1 MSISIQISKNLQRS
15 DTQYIKMAKFK
26 HAFNLLVGLYLITRS
41 KVYLIDYQADM
52 LNRHH
57 KELVTICLQH
67 KDTFAIF
74 NRKHEEWTGP
84 VSPVAK
90 CKITS
95 ITSRVLI
102 QPKNNLI
109 RDQLVASWMVQLD
122 LGLGHSRQ
130 CLNLDKFTER
140 QYNNSLLQLTAI
152 LS

>member
-1 MSISIQISKNLQRS
+1 MSISIQISKNLQRLV
-15 DTQYIKMAKFK
+15 TQSIKTVKYK
-26 HAFNLLVGLYLITRS
+26 HAFNLRVGMYLITRS

-67 KDTFAIF
+67 KDTFAIS
-74 NRKHEEWTGP
+74 NRKYEEWTGQ

-95 ITSRVLI
+95 ITRRVLI

-109 RDQLVASWMVQLD
+109 KDQLVTSWMVQLD
-122 LGLGHSRQ
+122 LGLEHLKQ
-130 CLNLDKFTER
+130 CLNLDKYSEHLFS
-140 QYNNSLLQLTAI
+140 N
-152 LS
+152 